1 MRGNMAAGGR
11 SSKPKVA
18 AVGVQASAVPAEQ
31 AVAFAGGIMLENPKN
46 DSEVVQW
53 NFLLD
58 NESVRTSQTPC
69 K

>member
-11 SSKPKVA
+11 SLKPKVA
-18 AVGVQASAVPAEQ
+18 AVEVQASAVPAEQ
-31 AVAFAGGIMLENPKN
+31 ADAFGGAIMLENPKH
-46 DSEVVQW
+46 DSEVAQR